1 MKKFSAT
8 IVVIILICALGFSL
22 YAAINHHTNSNKNDK
37 KIEHNRKNKQ
47 NDTSNQNRDTNQHQ
61 DQTQPTNN
69 DYNNDN

>member
-47 NDTSNQNRDTNQHQ
+47 NDTSNQNRDTNQH
-61 DQTQPTNN
+61 
-69 DYNNDN
+69 

>member
-1 MKKFSAT
+1 MKKFLAT

-61 DQTQPTNN
+61 DQTQP
-69 DYNNDN
+69 